1 MTEREDGFLRA
12 VLELASVLGWR
23 AFHPRPARTAQG
35 WATAFS
41 GDAGYVDLT
50 LARSGSP
57 IVFAE
62 LKVARRLPTDAQ
74 VAWLE
79 TLRQAQGHT
88 VHLWYPNDWSSIE
101 ALLRGNL
108 SGGTR

>member
-62 LKVARRLPTDAQ
+62 LKVARRLGAGK
-74 VAWLE
+74 
-79 TLRQAQGHT
+79 TL
-88 VHLWYPNDWSSIE
+88 VVIFPD
-101 ALLRGNL
+101 
-108 SGGTR
+108 SGERYFSAEPYFHSD